1 MDDMCYS
8 NDARPPLPPIRGGS
22 TDDSDL
28 VLSSADGTR
37 FGAYAAR
44 AGKPTGAGVVVI
56 PDPRGLHPFYKE
68 LVRRFA
74 ETGIDAV
81 AVDYLARTAGMGD
94 RPEGFDFMTHIRQT
108 TPEQVA
114 ADIKAGVDYLR
125 SAAGGAVGSVFTVGF
140 CFGGAQSWRQSAAQ
154 RGLAGA
160 IGFYGRPSVVRDVI
174 PQMKA
179 PLLLLIAGEDAA
191 TPQEE
196 FVWFEQELSQAGVPH
211 KQVVYDAA
219 PHSFFDRKFDQH
231 KAASEDA
238 WRQMLDFIKQHTRQP
253 ARA

>member
-1 MDDMCYS
+1 MDAMCYS
-8 NDARPPLPPIRGGS
+8 NDARPPLPPIQGGS
-22 TDDSDL
+22 TDEDDL
-28 VLSSADGTR
+28 ILTSADGTR

-44 AGKPTGAGVVVI
+44 AGTPTGAGVVVI

-74 ETGIDAV
+74 ETGIDGIAI
-81 AVDYLARTAGMGD
+81 DYLARTAGLGD

-114 ADIKAGVDYLR
+114 ADVRAGVDYLR
-125 SAAGGAVGSVFTVGF
+125 SAAGGSVASVFTVGF

-154 RGLAGA
+154 PGLAGA
-160 IGFYGRPSVVRDVI
+160 IGFYGRPAVVRDVI

-191 TPQEE
+191 TPRED
-196 FVWFEQELSQAGVPH
+196 FVRFEQELTQAGVPH
-211 KQVVYDAA
+211 NQVVYDGA